1 MRIAPKDQT
10 RFAARPDP
18 GMRLYL
24 VFGSDAGLVREL
36 GEKLVAALARD
47 PDDPFQVTRL
57 SGSDLEQDPARLY
70 DAVNSI
76 SLTGDKP
83 LVHIRN
89 LTRKGQAP
97 LSALLQDKAAQPQ
110 GWIVAESTVLG
121 NRDSLV
127 KQAIKAP
134 DAAAIACYQDS
145 QASLDDLIGEIL
157 APCGHT
163 IAPDARRQLKS
174 LLGADRLLSRREIEK
189 LALYAG
195 TEPREITIED
205 IEACIGDVSAFFV
218 DQLCDAA
225 ACGESR
231 RIPGLLARCQ
241 ANGIEAAQILASFG
255 NHFDR
260 LLAIKLAAND
270 QPISESMLKRMQP
283 PVHFSR
289 IQSFMKQLRRWNKRQ
304 LLSAIEIILNAEEQT
319 RRTGAPATSLC
330 ERTVMQLSTRS
341 FLKNRG

>member
-1 MRIAPKDQT
+1 MRIAPKDQS
-10 RFAARPDP
+10 RFIAHPDP
-18 GMRLYL
+18 DKRLYL
-24 VFGSDAGLVREL
+24 VYGSDTGLVREF
-36 GEKLVAALARD
+36 GEKLVTVLARD

-57 SGSDLEQDPARLY
+57 SGTDLEQDPSRFF

-89 LTRKGQAP
+89 LTRKSQAP
-97 LSALLQDKAAQPQ
+97 LSAMLEDRDSQSQ
-110 GWIVAESTVLG
+110 GWVIAESTVLG

-127 KQAIKAP
+127 KQAVKAH

-145 QASLDDLIGEIL
+145 LASLDELINETL
-157 APCGHT
+157 ASFGHT
-163 IAPDARRQLKS
+163 ITPDARRQLRT

-195 TEPREITIED
+195 TEPQEITLED
-205 IEACIGDVSAFFV
+205 IDACIGDVSAFFV

-225 ACGESR
+225 ACGDSR
-231 RIPGLLARCQ
+231 KIPGLFARCQ
-241 ANGIEAAQILASFG
+241 ANGIESAQILASFG
-255 NHFDR
+255 QHFDR
-260 LLAIKLAAND
+260 LLSITLAANG
-270 QPISESMLKRMQP
+270 QTISESLLRRMQP

-289 IQSFMKQLRRWNKRQ
+289 VQSLIKQLGRWNKTQ
-304 LLSAIEIILNAEEQT
+304 ILSAIEIIMNTEEQT
-319 RRTGAPATSLC
+319 RRTGAPVTSLC
-330 ERTVMQLSTRS
+330 ERTVMQISTRS

>member
-1 MRIAPKDQT
+1 MRIAPKDQS

-24 VFGSDAGLVREL
+24 IHGSDAGLIREL
-36 GEKLVAALARD
+36 GEKLLGALARD

-57 SGSDLEQDPARLY
+57 SGNDVEQDPARLY

-97 LSALLQDKAAQPQ
+97 LADLLSDKTSAQ
-110 GWIVAESTVLG
+110 GWIIAESTVLG
-121 NRDSLV
+121 SRDSLIR
-127 KQAIKAP
+127 QAIKAP
-134 DAAAIACYQDS
+134 DAAVIACYQDS
-145 QASLDDLIGEIL
+145 QAALDDLIAEIL
-157 APCGHT
+157 SSHGHT
-163 IAPDARRQLKS
+163 IAPDARLQLKS

-195 TEPREITIED
+195 GEPREITVED
-205 IEACIGDVSAFFV
+205 VAACIGDVSAFFI

-231 RIPGLLARCQ
+231 RIPGLLSRCR

-260 LLAIKLAAND
+260 LLAIRLAAGDRPAN
-270 QPISESMLKRMQP
+270 ETLLKRSQP
-283 PVHFSR
+283 PIHFSR
-289 IQSFMKQLRRWNKRQ
+289 IRSFLKQLQRWNGKE
-304 LLSAIEIILNAEEQT
+304 LLSATEIILNAEEQT
-319 RRTGAPATSLC
+319 RRTGAPALSLC
-330 ERTVMQLSTRS
+330 ERTVMQISTRS